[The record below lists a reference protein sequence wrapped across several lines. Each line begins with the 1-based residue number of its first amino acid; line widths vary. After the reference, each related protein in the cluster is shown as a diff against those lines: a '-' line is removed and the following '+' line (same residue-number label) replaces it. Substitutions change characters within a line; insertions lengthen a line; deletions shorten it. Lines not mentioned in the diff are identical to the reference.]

1 MAFRRVGKAKTQRS
15 APRSARF
22 WGERR
27 PHLGGPVGRAI
38 YRQCLARG
46 WVAHQLDSRAVR
58 VTPEGY
64 KGLAR
69 VLGLALPAPPL
80 VNKRNTRRRA

>member
-1 MAFRRVGKAKTQRS
+1 
-15 APRSARF
+15 
-22 WGERR
+22 
-27 PHLGGPVGRAI
+27 VGRAI

-69 VLGLALPAPPL
+69 VFGLALPAPPL
-80 VNKRNTRRRA
+80 VNKGNTRRRA

>member
-1 MAFRRVGKAKTQRS
+1 
-15 APRSARF
+15 
-22 WGERR
+22 
-27 PHLGGPVGRAI
+27 VGRAI
-38 YRQCLARG
+38 YRECLARG

-69 VLGLALPAPPL
+69 VFGLALPAMPL
-80 VNKRNTRRRA
+80 VNTRNTWRRA